1 MVVVKT
7 DGLLYERNVAEI
19 GLQSE
24 EINIM
29 EIIWVLL
36 NACEKKIKLLL
47 KTHFKSSFL

>member
-19 GLQSE
+19 GLNSE

-36 NACEKKIKLLL
+36 NACEKKLSY
-47 KTHFKSSFL
+47 F